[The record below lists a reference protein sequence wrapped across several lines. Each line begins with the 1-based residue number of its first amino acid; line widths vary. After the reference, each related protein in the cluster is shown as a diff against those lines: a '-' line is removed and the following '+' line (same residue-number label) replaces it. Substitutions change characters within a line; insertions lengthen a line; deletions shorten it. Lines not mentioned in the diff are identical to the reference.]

1 MDVALGQN
9 GLNCDLNCID
19 GLNPC
24 CNGCRTWAMKVD
36 VLNSNLIKVL
46 ILVVMDVAL
55 GQVFSQT
62 LRNQ

>member
-1 MDVALGQN
+1 MSHLGSLDVKANATLVE
-9 GLNCDLNCID
+9 

-24 CNGCRTWAMKVD
+24 CNGCRTWANMK
-36 VLNSNLIKVL
+36 NMEKYIKALVL